1 MGRRV
6 PTGPTDPPTG
16 RRFRFPRGDRAGAN
30 GIRSRGPHPEYHFS
44 TILESASDCSVSLG
58 RWVYVPPCRCNRRIP
73 TWSLEC
79 QPNRRPRRRDRPL

>member
-30 GIRSRGPHPEYHFS
+30 GIRSRGS
-44 TILESASDCSVSLG
+44 RA
-58 RWVYVPPCRCNRRIP
+58 RA
-73 TWSLEC
+73 
-79 QPNRRPRRRDRPL
+79 